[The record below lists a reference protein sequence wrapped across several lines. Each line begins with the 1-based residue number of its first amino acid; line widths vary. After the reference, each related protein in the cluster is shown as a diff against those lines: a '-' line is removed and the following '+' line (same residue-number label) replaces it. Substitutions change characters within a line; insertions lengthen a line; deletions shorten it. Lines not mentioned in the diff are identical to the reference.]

1 MSDLVPPR
9 SELVIDP
16 TRTAVVNVDVQ
27 RCFVENTPLAA
38 PDGPD
43 VLRRINELVGACRAA
58 GALVVHTRSW
68 MRPDRTDVGAVM
80 DRLVPPFIVALYTA
94 GAESAELHPDLD
106 VDERDIVLDKPR
118 YGAFHATEL
127 ELVLRHRGIDTVI
140 VTGIA
145 TSICCET
152 TAREAAVRDFHVLF
166 ADDAT
171 GTQDMA
177 GVDAATL
184 HRATCASL
192 SMVFARIVSTD
203 EVIRTV
209 SDDARAL
216 AAR

>member
-1 MSDLVPPR
+1 VSDLIPP
-9 SELVIDP
+9 STDLVIDP
-16 TRTAVVNVDVQ
+16 ARTAVINVDMQ
-27 RCFVENTPLAA
+27 RCFVEGTPLAA
-38 PDGPD
+38 PDGPA
-43 VLRRINELVGACRAA
+43 VLERINTLIGACRAA
-58 GALVVHTRSW
+58 GALVVHTRGW
-68 MRPDRTDVGAVM
+68 MRPDSSNVGAVM

-94 GAESAELHPDLD
+94 GTDSAELHPDLD

-127 ELVLRHRGIDTVI
+127 ELILRQRGVETVI
-140 VTGIA
+140 ITGIA

-177 GVDAATL
+177 GVEAATL

-192 SMVFARIVSTD
+192 SMVFARIVTTR
-203 EVIRTV
+203 EVIDTV
-209 SDDARAL
+209 AHAAVL
-216 AAR
+216 AS